1 MTLKIYIWYLP
12 KPESRYRGAFPLHFT
27 KWFTKLVGTDEFINL
42 FSGGSKFG
50 FKVDMKIENKPDIVA
65 DIHNLPFRDKVFA
78 NSIAD
83 PPYSDAFAK
92 ELYNTPPLKSTQ
104 WVKEMVRVTKAG
116 GLVCIMHNYPM
127 AQPKN
132 CKYEC
137 IVVILQRIKQYCK
150 VVTVFIKNR
159 DEVCAA

>member
-1 MTLKIYIWYLP
+1 
-12 KPESRYRGAFPLHFT
+12 
-27 KWFTKLVGTDEFINL
+27 
-42 FSGGSKFG
+42 
-50 FKVDMKIENKPDIVA
+50 MKIENKPDIVG

-137 IVVILQRIKQYCK
+137 IVYCAPTRLAAAVTSKKQDKRAITKICFLK
-150 VVTVFIKNR
+150 LPTACIWFT
-159 DEVCAA
+159 